1 VRALIV
7 EEGLSRGALAGA
19 RGLARESWSI
29 GVASPVRGLASSSR
43 FTTRWHRIPSLKDGS
58 QPFRDT
64 LERVI
69 DSEGYEVVFPAGDA
83 ELLELSAMRDRLSAV
98 VPLSPHAS
106 LLRGM
111 DKLELVSAG
120 GRAGFSVPRTVKP
133 DEAISGILGWP
144 VVVKPR
150 LHYTGS
156 RLTRF
161 PTRIV
166 SSEPELRE
174 HVSRIE
180 AHGGEAVVQEHI
192 SGRLCAWVALVAD
205 SGALRAQFQQVAER
219 THPAGIGVTSRGRSV
234 PVAPEVT
241 EAGHRLL
248 NDLGWVGLAQLQF
261 IAPQGGQPRLIDLNA
276 RFYGSMALA
285 LAAGVNFPAMWAAA
299 ATNRRVPAAVAAP
312 GTCFQWLEGDL
323 RTAYALRG
331 RKRVRELAATLGWAT
346 RSAHGVWR
354 LDDPVPAV
362 VYGRAAARRARSA
375 GLARGGIQA

>member
-1 VRALIV
+1 M
-7 EEGLSRGALAGA
+7 
-19 RGLARESWSI
+19 
-29 GVASPVRGLASSSR
+29 
-43 FTTRWHRIPSLKDGS
+43 
-58 QPFRDT
+58 
-64 LERVI
+64 RVI
-69 DSEGYEVVFPAGDA
+69 DGEGYEVVFPAGDA
-83 ELLELSAMRDRLSAV
+83 ELFELSAMRDRLRAV
-98 VPLSPHAS
+98 VPLSHHAS

-111 DKLELVSAG
+111 DKLELISAAE
-120 GRAGFSVPRTVKP
+120 RAGFSVPMTVKP
-133 DEAISGILGWP
+133 DEAISGALGWP

-150 LHYTGS
+150 LHYFAGS
-156 RLTRF
+156 PLTRF

-166 SSEPELRE
+166 SSEHELRE

-192 SGRLCAWVALVAD
+192 SGRLCAWVALVAE
-205 SGALRAQFQQVAER
+205 SGSLRAQFQQVAER
-219 THPAGIGVTSRGRSV
+219 THPAGVGVTSRGRSV

-248 NDLGWVGLAQLQF
+248 TDLGWVGLAQVQF
-261 IAPQGGQPRLIDLNA
+261 IVPQGGHPRLIDLNG

-299 ATNRRVPAAVAAP
+299 ATDRRVRPAVAVP
-312 GTCFQWLEGDL
+312 GTCFQWFEGDL

-331 RKRVRELAATLGWAT
+331 RSRVRELAATLGWAT

-354 LDDPVPAV
+354 LDDPAPAV

-375 GLARGGIQA
+375 RAARGGIRA